1 MYIDK
6 LNDLY
11 LKDKK
16 GKIKCMK
23 YDSADKEGETMNG
36 EGLLSFW
43 KAGEWKLEKWKQN
56 IHNPAEVQKG
66 EENISTAFLRLRR
79 RLKGFYKQ
87 NKTTTK
93 TYKSQDPETQI
104 KRKEKERKKKV
115 QMRQKKEHK

>member
-23 YDSADKEGETMNG
+23 YDSADKEGETMSG

-43 KAGEWKLEKWKQN
+43 KAGEWKLEKWKE
-56 IHNPAEVQKG
+56 IIILQK
-66 EENISTAFLRLRR
+66 
-79 RLKGFYKQ
+79 Y
-87 NKTTTK
+87 
-93 TYKSQDPETQI
+93 
-104 KRKEKERKKKV
+104 KKV
-115 QMRQKKEHK
+115 KKIYQRLFTVKEAA